1 MQPLQRTALRSARR
15 LRPQVQKQPR
25 RYAGD
30 SQGAHEKFEPHGGR
44 NKHPVNESLGPGFYM
59 TLAAIPASFA
69 LYKFTRQ
76 GTDEQPF
83 FTRYIRDTYNGYAE
97 KWARRN
103 DMHTQMIEQAAADR
117 NLFLNES
124 QSTHRRVDLRFP
136 EQFNVGSPWNVPAGQ
151 GSANIDHVIAKY
163 EQEAF
168 AENDRKLQQL
178 RENKVP
184 SEQPFEP
191 LTKMPPAPPPGA

>member
-30 SQGAHEKFEPHGGR
+30 SQGAHERFEPHGGP

-59 TLAAIPASFA
+59 TLALIPASFA

-83 FTRYIRDTYNGYAE
+83 FTRYIRDTYNSYAE
-97 KWARRN
+97 TWARRN

-124 QSTHRRVDLRFP
+124 QSSHRRVDLRFP
-136 EQFNVGSPWNVPAGQ
+136 EQFNTGAPWNVPAGH
-151 GSANIDHVIAKY
+151 GSANIDKVIAKY

-184 SEQPFEP
+184 AEQPFEP
-191 LTKMPPAPPPGA
+191 LAKLAPASPPGM